1 MLKRFLIV
9 IRNPL
14 SCSNPSPLL
23 IWTEPI
29 NIESPRFQCQL
40 KLESVTFFSVSRF
53 LLCTEMCVGGPHTK
67 MRRTRHYHMWAWSSK
82 WAAFPN
88 AKKKRQFKVLASWL
102 FLWHIG
108 GRLQFLRWLRTP
120 TLRFSV
126 SHFTKTIL
134 TIRFKNSSKAS
145 ASAWRSHRLA
155 WISDGASCWSW
166 GARWRPFLLP
176 GFGE

>member
-53 LLCTEMCVGGPHTK
+53 LLCTEMCVGG
-67 MRRTRHYHMWAWSSK
+67 
-82 WAAFPN
+82 AAHKDAQDQALPYVSVELKVSCVPQR
-88 AKKKRQFKVLASWL
+88 KKKKGS
-102 FLWHIG
+102 
-108 GRLQFLRWLRTP
+108 
-120 TLRFSV
+120 LRF
-126 SHFTKTIL
+126 
-134 TIRFKNSSKAS
+134 
-145 ASAWRSHRLA
+145 W
-155 WISDGASCWSW
+155 
-166 GARWRPFLLP
+166 LP
-176 GFGE
+176 GC